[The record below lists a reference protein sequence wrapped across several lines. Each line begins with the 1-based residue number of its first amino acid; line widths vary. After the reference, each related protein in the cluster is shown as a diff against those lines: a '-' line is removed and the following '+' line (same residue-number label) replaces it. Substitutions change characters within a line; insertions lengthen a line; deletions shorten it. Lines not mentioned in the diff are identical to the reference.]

1 VTQPI
6 ITKPQ
11 GFARV
16 WATARPFAR
25 PSPRAG
31 AWYPVVGE
39 ASGDRAVLE
48 VRTRRVAILRKYLE
62 IRPERPTAFTV
73 VVRSRQTQA
82 TVLQD
87 RGKQIER
94 VYVVCPACA
103 HRVRILEGQPM
114 VTCTRCHHRGE
125 VAWWETG

>member
-1 VTQPI
+1 MTGPG

-11 GFARV
+11 GWARV

-39 ASGDRAVLE
+39 TSGDRAVIE
-48 VRTRRVAILRKYLE
+48 IRGRRVAIVRKYLE
-62 IRPERPTAFTV
+62 IRPVRPDAFTV
-73 VVRSRQTQA
+73 VVRSRQTQS
-82 TVLQD
+82 TVLNE
-87 RGKQIER
+87 RGAQIER
-94 VYVVCPACA
+94 VYAVCPACA
-103 HRVRILEGQPM
+103 HRVRVFEQQPM
-114 VTCTRCHHRGE
+114 VTCTRCHHLGE

>member
-1 VTQPI
+1 VTSPG
-6 ITKPQ
+6 TTNPQ
-11 GFARV
+11 GWARV
-16 WATARPFAR
+16 WAAAKPFAR

-48 VRTRRVAILRKYLE
+48 VRGRRVAVLRKYLE
-62 IRPERPTAFTV
+62 IRPDRPDAFTV

-82 TVLQD
+82 AVLQE
-87 RGKQIER
+87 RGARIER
-94 VYVVCPACA
+94 VYAVCPACA
-103 HRVRILEGQPM
+103 HRVRVLENQPM
-114 VTCTRCHHRGE
+114 VTCSRCHHRSE